1 VDVPHRRTVL
11 AVLAWLALPAL
22 ASAQNGPTAAPP
34 PSRDPRIPGI
44 IQDVSPARAERDI
57 RTLVGFHTRN
67 TLSDTVSAT
76 AGIGAARRWI
86 KAQFDSI
93 STACGGCLDVFYL
106 SKLEQGRRLP
116 RPVLVVDVVAVLTG
130 QADPDRYVAIT
141 GHYDSRA
148 TNVLDDT
155 VMAPGADDDASGAA
169 AVLEAARVLSR
180 HRFAASIAFAA
191 LAGEEQ
197 GLYGGQ
203 IMAAEVKR
211 RGWRLEADLN
221 NDIIGNI
228 HGEDRQVDNT
238 VVRVFSE
245 SPAANTT
252 LEQLRRMRVFGGEVD
267 SPSRQIARYV
277 DRIADDDFPLLRVM
291 MIYRLDRFGRGGD
304 HSAFNDEGFAA
315 VRFTEPHEN
324 YTRQHQTVRRADGVQ
339 YGDLPD
345 SVDFDYVGR
354 VTALNAA
361 SLASLAWAP
370 APPEGVTVAGA
381 VQPSTTLRWTLGH
394 DRDLAG
400 YKVYWRR
407 TTSPTWDHW
416 RWVGRTDHATLT
428 DMVIDNY
435 FFGVAAVATNG
446 DESPVVFPTPGR

>member
-1 VDVPHRRTVL
+1 MPHRRTVL
-11 AVLAWLALPAL
+11 AVLAWLAFPAL
-22 ASAQNGPTAAPP
+22 ALAQEGPTSAPP
-34 PSRDPRIPGI
+34 PSRDPRIFGI
-44 IQDVSPARAERDI
+44 IQDVAPARAERDI

-76 AGIGAARRWI
+76 RGIGAARRWI

-93 STACGGCLDVFYL
+93 AAACGGCLDVFYL
-106 SKLEQGRRLP
+106 SKLEQGRRIP
-116 RPVLVVDVVAVLTG
+116 RPVLVVDVVAVLKG

-155 VMAPGADDDASGAA
+155 VMAPGADDDGSGTA
-169 AVLEAARVLSR
+169 AVIEAARVLSR
-180 HRFAASIAFAA
+180 HRFAASIAFGA

-203 IMAAEVKR
+203 IMAAAAKE
-211 RGWRLEADLN
+211 RGWKLEADLN

-228 HGEDRQVDNT
+228 HGEDHQVNNT

-252 LEQLRRMRVFGGEVD
+252 LAELRRMRVFGGEVD

-277 DRIADDDFPLLRVM
+277 DRIADAYFPLFHVM

-304 HSAFNDEGFAA
+304 HSAFNDQGFAA

-324 YTRQHQTVRRADGVQ
+324 YTRQHQTVRMEHGVQ

-361 SLASLAWAP
+361 TLASLAWAP
-370 APPEGVTVAGA
+370 APPESVTVAGA
-381 VQPSTTLRWTLGH
+381 VQPSTTLRWKLGS

-435 FFGVAAVATNG
+435 CFGVAAVATNG
-446 DESPVVFPTPGR
+446 NESPVVFPTPGR

>member
-1 VDVPHRRTVL
+1 M
-11 AVLAWLALPAL
+11 
-22 ASAQNGPTAAPP
+22 
-34 PSRDPRIPGI
+34 
-44 IQDVSPARAERDI
+44 
-57 RTLVGFHTRN
+57 
-67 TLSDTVSAT
+67 
-76 AGIGAARRWI
+76 
-86 KAQFDSI
+86 
-93 STACGGCLDVFYL
+93 FYL
-106 SKLEQGRRLP
+106 SKLEQGRRIP
-116 RPVLVVDVVAVLTG
+116 KPVNVVDVVAVLKGRTH
-130 QADPDRYVAIT
+130 PNRYVAIT

-155 VMAPGADDDASGAA
+155 SVAPGADDDGSGTA
-169 AVLEAARVLSR
+169 AVLESARVLSR
-180 HRFAASIAFAA
+180 YHFGASIAFGA

-203 IMAAEVKR
+203 IMAQAAKDS
-211 RGWRLEADLN
+211 GWDLEADLN

-228 HGEDRQVDNT
+228 HGEDHQVNNT

-252 LEQLRRMRVFGGEVD
+252 LRELRFMRYFGGEVD

-277 DRIADDDFPLLRVM
+277 NTIADDFFPDFHVM

-304 HSAFNDEGFAA
+304 HSAFNDQGFAA

-324 YTRQHQTVRRADGVQ
+324 YTRQHQNVRVENGIQ

-361 SLASLAWAP
+361 SLAALAWAP
-370 APPEGVTVAGA
+370 APPESVTVAGA
-381 VQPSTTLRWTLGH
+381 VRPSTTLRWKAS
-394 DRDLAG
+394 DAPDVAG
-400 YKVYWRR
+400 YKIYWRR

-416 RWVGRTDHATLT
+416 VWAGKADHYVLE
-428 DMVIDNY
+428 DVVVDNY
-435 FFGVAAVATNG
+435 LFGVAAVGPDG
-446 DESPVVFPTPGR
+446 DESPVVFPRPGR